1 MWGQVEVRTL
11 ADLHMLAMSTLESE
25 KMDQGGPEDTRDK
38 DYLDLDQPGAGKL
51 ETDRKSTRLN
61 SSHRNTSRMPSSA

>member
-51 ETDRKSTRLN
+51 ETGTVVALWAAMEMVGTAGLADR
-61 SSHRNTSRMPSSA
+61 